1 MILLILI
8 NIKITRTLYDKV
20 IIFVEKISYKYLI
33 ILSFFLIDKKCYFL
47 YNMNVNFYNKVIIL
61 KKGQIKALCLKTL
74 KDCSLQHSC

>member
-1 MILLILI
+1 M
-8 NIKITRTLYDKV
+8 KIDFY
-20 IIFVEKISYKYLI
+20 EKRQAFSLKMFAFCFHLENCV

-61 KKGQIKALCLKTL
+61 KKGKIKALCLKTL